1 MYEVGYKTLISS
13 TIGVSNREEE
23 FLDMLDRNMV
33 DGIIAGSH
41 TLEGEEISRKENMLS
56 SPLTEISE
64 PEIPMIGSDHVT
76 GGRLAGGGF
85 DSE

>member
-41 TLEGEEISRKENMLS
+41 TLEGEKYLKRKHAIISFDRDFGTGN
-56 SPLTEISE
+56 PDDRV
-64 PEIPMIGSDHVT
+64 GSCNRRQT
-76 GGRLAGGGF
+76 GSGRF
-85 DSE
+85 